1 MDSYYQPQPQQQT
14 HSRYPM
20 PLNQNNDQFSAPPQ
34 QSFNSPDMEGS
45 VQKVLTNNIGQYVVI
60 EFLIGTQSIVR
71 KQGILY
77 LVGTSYVV
85 LYDDVINNY
94 IVCDLYSIKFT
105 YFYYPGQRPNQ
116 NYNALPRITQGQM

>member
-1 MDSYYQPQPQQQT
+1 MDQYQSPGNFNQFQMP
-14 HSRYPM
+14 SRG
-20 PLNQNNDQFSAPPQ
+20 QNEFQSPPQ
-34 QSFNSPDMEGS
+34 QSFNSPDMIGS
-45 VQKVLTNNIGQYVVI
+45 VQKVLGENIGQYVVM
-60 EFLIGTQSIVR
+60 EFLIGSDTIVR

-85 LYDDVINNY
+85 LFDDVIGNY

-116 NYNALPRITQGQM
+116 NYNALPRVTGDGRQ